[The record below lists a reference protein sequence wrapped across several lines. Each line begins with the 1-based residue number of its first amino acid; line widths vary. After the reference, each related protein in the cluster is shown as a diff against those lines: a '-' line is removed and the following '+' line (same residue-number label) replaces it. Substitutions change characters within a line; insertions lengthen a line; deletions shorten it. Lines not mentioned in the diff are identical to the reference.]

1 MKNKNSDYDAKCLLQ
16 TMHFSKHLVNYLFS
30 HSFLKQGLLLIMLQ
44 IRPHTSSHP
53 LGLFSFCILFA
64 YSQAWSSV
72 ASWCLSSASYLL
84 IFSLV
89 LDPGAEGRWGAG
101 REVPTVQGDISQCPD
116 QWSYMLKEH
125 LFHLHANLAYT
136 GLQERKGGE
145 RKLSCLLLLCQ
156 R

>member
-1 MKNKNSDYDAKCLLQ
+1 MRNSSLALFLQVSLPKTHSLQPCLFLTLEAPTSLLSQ
-16 TMHFSKHLVNYLFS
+16 RTLFLPVPS
-30 HSFLKQGLLLIMLQ
+30 
-44 IRPHTSSHP
+44 HTSSHP

-156 R
+156 C